1 MDGLWESTLG
11 RLRGRL
17 AEETYATWLEPIR
30 FDGIEGRIVRL
41 RIPNRF
47 FADWISARY
56 LPDILESL
64 AALTGAS
71 GLDVSWVVDPSL
83 QEQVTSA
90 GQVVSPAVA
99 DRDVAST
106 GVMVAPGAMLAD
118 DAMLSRGA
126 RMAAAGR
133 VTARASR
140 PPVRALRAAGEL
152 PFDVES
158 GATDRAPIARPPV
171 ARSIAGDRSAAPVE
185 SGSPVGEQS
194 YALNP
199 RYLFENFVVGP
210 SNQLAHAASIAASS
224 SPGKRYNPLFIY
236 SKVGLGKTHLVNAV
250 GHRVLEDRRDAR
262 VLFLSA
268 ERFTNEFI
276 WALQHKRIDEFRA
289 RYRGSCDVLV
299 IDDIQF
305 LAGREQTQEEFFH
318 TFNAL
323 YHADKQ
329 IVVTSDVYP
338 QHIPEMQ
345 ERLISRFQWGL
356 VADIQAP
363 ELDTRIAILRKKAE
377 QEQLH
382 LGDDVALLIA
392 QVVQSNVRELE
403 GTLLRLAVLA
413 DAQQRPLDIE
423 LARMALGAHQP
434 KGRDA
439 RQTSVEDIQRA
450 ACEYFQIGIKEL
462 MSDRRHRNVSLP
474 RMIAMYICRERL
486 DLSYP
491 MIGARFGNKDH
502 TTVMNAHRKISGLV
516 ESDERV
522 KRAIEVIERKVG
534 IS

>member
-30 FDGIEGRIVRL
+30 FDGIEGRVVRL

-64 AALTGAS
+64 AGLTGIE
-71 GLDVSWVVDPSL
+71 GLDVSWAVDPSL

-90 GQVVSPAVA
+90 GQVVSPVA
-99 DRDVAST
+99 TERDT
-106 GVMVAPGAMLAD
+106 GVMVAPGMIAD
-118 DAMLSRGA
+118 DAMLARGA
-126 RMAAAGR
+126 RLAAAGR

-140 PPVRALRAAGEL
+140 PPARALRAAGEL
-152 PFDVES
+152 PFDVE
-158 GATDRAPIARPPV
+158 RAPAARAADRPSGMV
-171 ARSIAGDRSAAPVE
+171 AAGMVE
-185 SGSPVGEQS
+185 SGSPAGESS

-199 RYLFENFVVGP
+199 RYMFENFVVGP

-423 LARMALGAHQP
+423 LARTALGAHQP

-502 TTVMNAHRKISGLV
+502 TTVMNAHRKVRGLV
-516 ESDERV
+516 ETDERV

-534 IS
+534 LA